1 MRSLGHSEIRG
12 CWTTV
17 HSTSTSTGH
26 AVSGR
31 LPEKDALGPTKRET
45 RPRPAFGCLV
55 RQPASSLRTSDIH
68 RGTKGWGGPIPSPML
83 FTFARGD
90 KVWTVRTRIV
100 TATIGRSD
108 HRGTYSHSRRSD
120 ISDTFSPVPVATY
133 FRLNWPPLSPSRTV
147 NSGGGQFS
155 VSHLSKATHT
165 CH

>member
-1 MRSLGHSEIRG
+1 VTRAVDNEFCPRCVASGTRKPEDAGPQYTVPVPVLDMPFPEG
-12 CWTTV
+12 CLRKMPW
-17 HSTSTSTGH
+17 
-26 AVSGR
+26 GR
-31 LPEKDALGPTKRET
+31 PKHET

-120 ISDTFSPVPVATY
+120 ISDTFVS
-133 FRLNWPPLSPSRTV
+133 FPPFPLPPI
-147 NSGGGQFS
+147 F
-155 VSHLSKATHT
+155 A
-165 CH
+165 